1 MGFPSLLW
9 LGLVIAHLVST
20 EWGWNKKPGGGWSI
34 NWTTLPEASKL
45 VENSCDVAAR
55 TATEDAAN
63 AIVHL

>member
-1 MGFPSLLW
+1 M
-9 LGLVIAHLVST
+9 IAHLVTT
-20 EWGWNKKPGGGWSI
+20 EWDWNKKPGGGWSI
-34 NWTTLPEASKL
+34 NWTTLQIVPETPKL